1 MSTGG
6 QRLRKL
12 REKLGLTMRDV
23 EHASRRLATRHR
35 NPRLI
40 VSPARLSVMES
51 KNVVPSMYR
60 LYALARV
67 YDCAVEEILLFY
79 GLR

>member
-1 MSTGG
+1 MSMGG

-12 REKLGLTMRDV
+12 REKLGLTMRQV
-23 EHASRRLATRHR
+23 EYTSRQLARRHR
-35 NPRLI
+35 NSRLI

-60 LYALARV
+60 LYALSKI
-67 YDCAVEEILLFY
+67 YDCSVEDILLLY

>member
-1 MSTGG
+1 MPKGG
-6 QRLRKL
+6 QELRKL
-12 REKLGLTMRDV
+12 RERLGLTMREV
-23 EHASRRLATRHR
+23 EQASRRLAQRHR

-40 VSPARLSVMES
+40 ISPARLSVMES

-60 LYALARV
+60 LYALAQV
-67 YDCAVEEILLFY
+67 YGCSVNDILLFY

>member
-1 MSTGG
+1 MATGG
-6 QRLRKL
+6 QRLRTL

-23 EHASRRLATRHR
+23 EYASRRLAQRHR
-35 NPRLI
+35 NPRLV

-60 LYALARV
+60 LYSLSRIYGCQV
-67 YDCAVEEILLFY
+67 NEILVLY

>member
-12 REKLGLTMRDV
+12 RQKLGLTMREV
-23 EHASRRLATRHR
+23 ELASRHLAHRRH

-51 KNVVPSMYR
+51 KDVVPSMYR
-60 LYALARV
+60 LYSLAHI
-67 YDCAVEEILLFY
+67 YDCSVEQILLFY

>member
-1 MSTGG
+1 MPRGG
-6 QRLRKL
+6 SELRKL

-23 EHASRRLATRHR
+23 EQASRRLAQRHR

-40 VSPARLSVMES
+40 ISPARLSVMEA
-51 KNVVPSMYR
+51 KNVVPSMFR
-60 LYALARV
+60 LYSLARV
-67 YDCAVEEILLFY
+67 YDCSIEHIMEFY